1 MLNMKGTVMQ
11 SRIRHRLRALAAVWI
26 LGFVAGCSDKGS
38 DPVSVPITT
47 PAATSSPVS
56 FRQDVLPILNRF
68 GCTSCHGGSG
78 GLFIGTVTQ
87 IKAGGTHGP
96 AVRPGDSA
104 NSIIVQ
110 KISPA
115 PPFGDRMPQGGPY
128 LPDSLQ
134 LVIRNWVD
142 QGALDN

>member
-1 MLNMKGTVMQ
+1 MLR
-11 SRIRHRLRALAAVWI
+11 SLAAVWI
-26 LGFVAGCSDKGS
+26 LGFIAGCSDKGS
-38 DPVSVPITT
+38 NPVSVPVTA
-47 PAATSSPVS
+47 PATTSSTVS
-56 FRQDVLPILNRF
+56 FRQDVLPIFNRF

-78 GLFIGTVTQ
+78 GLFLGTVSQ
-87 IKAGGTHGP
+87 IKVGGTHGP
-96 AVRPGDSA
+96 AVKSGDGA

-110 KISPA
+110 KISPT

-134 LVIRNWVD
+134 LLIRKWID